1 MIERLI
7 VVQVVS
13 SRVKHIW
20 WINIIY
26 INNQKIVGATKAT
39 NVEMVFVRIIC

>member
-1 MIERLI
+1 MIDGFVL
-7 VVQVVS
+7 VQVVS

-39 NVEMVFVRIIC
+39 NVEMVFVRINC